1 MQKRRLSQSFLFI
14 GLAAMLLAWLMNANY
29 SSNLQQIAANSEK
42 QFEKQNLV
50 CSKLL
55 DQFINGEE
63 KANEAVFFEAFKS
76 NAIAI
81 YAFQK
86 DSLIFWN
93 NARRPFIDSLFLSKQ
108 TFGTLQQKDGL
119 YFYVRKAI
127 GNQVA
132 YCLCLI
138 QAHFD
143 IQNNYLKNDFQ
154 EWTGLQKGLKI
165 SDTAKSNVFVQLHQK
180 TLFALE
186 SQETVF
192 YSAGADNFTSLVFIL
207 GFCLLLLAI
216 LISVFYET
224 PNLALILKIA
234 AVIVLRYT
242 LLYFKAPAFLY
253 RTQLFDLHVFG
264 NGQSLI
270 NGYLGDIFLNAALY
284 LFLALVLHFVG
295 RKSYTVLRPVW
306 FVLLQCVFMALMFFQ
321 FNLNLKSLVCN
332 STLSFD
338 FINVFANNWILLPV
352 FATYTAYVM
361 TLFVLA
367 LGLCQSVLN
376 YKNALL
382 LLAAASL
389 AFGLLYALLMPGTSL
404 LETIWLLYFNVMLYV
419 VYRYSRQN
427 NLLVL
432 VLSVLLLTFTASGI
446 LNGHIRQN
454 RLLDLEVMAQHL
466 SENRDAILESEFNLL
481 PEKIKRDG
489 NFINLLNVLPSSESE
504 VIQKLKQDYFSGYF
518 DRYNLDFS
526 LFDTNCNP
534 LLPVKNPMLLNQ
546 GYFEDQIQ
554 QCKDSLQHA
563 LYFFSNPSMP
573 SRYIAYIPLVNKRLY
588 VLMEP
593 KQFEETGSF
602 PDLLIDQSLQ
612 KQNKLNN
619 VSFGVYH
626 AGILSNRNGD
636 FIYPDFFRD
645 SLSMLSA
652 NNKYEHRY
660 YSSEGDTKVVISQGL
675 KTWKYYFTFNS
686 YLLLISAV
694 FIYPA
699 YLLYLLCFTSML
711 IASSLTRRIQT
722 IIIVL
727 LLSSMSAVG
736 LISGSLVIKQFEAK
750 NQKQLSE
757 KTQIMLSELTGQ
769 FKTSQLFDADE
780 YNLINLKLK
789 EYARLFNT
797 PISMFD
803 GEARLVNTS
812 ENKLYDLGLA
822 SKLAN
827 PEAFGKLKNADA
839 GSLCINEKAGSLDYM
854 SMYTAI
860 FDQQKHLIG
869 MINLPYFARQNDLSN
884 ELSGIISALINVY
897 VILIVISI
905 LAGLILSGYIT
916 RPLRIIQQQIA
927 KISLGKQN
935 EKIVWNSKDEIG
947 KLVFEY
953 NQMLLKL
960 EESANQL
967 AQSERE
973 SAWREMAKQVAHE
986 IKNPLTPMKL
996 NLQYLQ
1002 HLKKGNPN
1010 DFADKFEKISSGI
1023 IEQIDSLA
1031 TIAGEFSNFA
1041 KLPETQLQNINLVEI
1056 ISAATA
1062 LFNNQSANCI
1072 STEIDADK
1080 IMVKG
1085 DRDQCLRVFNNILKN
1100 ALQAVEEIKEPKI
1113 NIRLEATEPFIIMA
1127 VHDNG
1132 CGIDESLKPKLFSP
1146 NFTTKSS
1153 GSGLGLAM
1161 VKNCMEGFGGE
1172 VYFESALNQ
1181 GSTFYLKFV
1190 PSAASE

>member
-1 MQKRRLSQSFLFI
+1 HRDEQSP
-14 GLAAMLLAWLMNANY
+14 
-29 SSNLQQIAANSEK
+29 
-42 QFEKQNLV
+42 
-50 CSKLL
+50 SK
-55 DQFINGEE
+55 
-63 KANEAVFFEAFKS
+63 VFFDAFNVKS
-76 NAIAI
+76 IAI
-81 YAFQK
+81 YAFQN

-93 NARRPFIDSLFLSKQ
+93 NARRPFIDSLFLTKHD
-108 TFGTLQQKDGL
+108 FGTLQQKDGL
-119 YFYVRKAI
+119 YFYVRKTKD
-127 GNQVA
+127 NRVA
-132 YCLCLI
+132 YSLCLI
-138 QAHFD
+138 HAHFD
-143 IQNNYLKNDFQ
+143 IQNNYLKNEFQ
-154 EWTGLQKGLKI
+154 EWTGLQKSIKI
-165 SDTAKSNVFVQLHQK
+165 SDTAKSNIFVQLHLK
-180 TLFALE
+180 TLFGLE
-186 SQETVF
+186 SQESVF
-192 YSAGADNFTSLVFIL
+192 YSATADNVASFFFIL
-207 GFCLLLLAI
+207 GFCLLLLALLISAFYQELAPSLIFKVVTI
-216 LISVFYET
+216 LI
-224 PNLALILKIA
+224 
-234 AVIVLRYT
+234 LRFV
-242 LLYFKAPAFLY
+242 LLYFNCPAFLY

-264 NGQSLI
+264 NGQSHI
-270 NGYLGDIFLNAALY
+270 NAYLGDIFLNAV
-284 LFLALVLHFVG
+284 LFLCLALVLHFVA
-295 RKSYTVLRPVW
+295 RKRANAKTIWLI
-306 FVLLQCVFMALMFFQ
+306 LLQCVYLGLLFFQ

-338 FINVFANNWILLPV
+338 FINVFANNWILLPL
-352 FATYTAYVM
+352 FAAYTAYIM
-361 TLFVLA
+361 ALFVVA
-367 LGLCQSVLN
+367 ISLCQSVLF
-376 YKNALL
+376 YKNAPLL
-382 LLAAASL
+382 MAAIGL
-389 AFGLLYALLMPGTSL
+389 CIGLLYSLFIPGASM
-404 LETIWLLYFNVMLYV
+404 LETIWLLCFNLMLYV
-419 VYRYSRQN
+419 VYRYGRQN
-427 NLLVL
+427 ALPAL

-446 LNGHIRQN
+446 LNAHIHQN

-466 SENRDAILESEFNLL
+466 SENRDAILESEFNLI
-481 PEKIKRDG
+481 PEKIKQDG
-489 NFINLLNVLPSSESE
+489 NFINLLNVLPSSETE

-534 LLPVKNPMLLNQ
+534 LLPVKNPMLVNQ

-554 QCKDSLQHA
+554 QCKDSLQHG

-573 SRYIAYIPLVNKRLY
+573 SRYIAYIPLINKRLY

-645 SLSMLSA
+645 SLSMSSA
-652 NNKYEHRY
+652 NANYEHRY
-660 YSSEGDTKVVISQGL
+660 YSSEGDTKVVISQGS

-694 FIYPA
+694 FIYLA
-699 YLLYLLCFTSML
+699 YLLYLICFTSL
-711 IASSLTRRIQT
+711 LRASSLTRRIQT

-727 LLSSMSAVG
+727 LLCSMSAVG
-736 LISGSLVIKQFEAK
+736 LISGNLVMKQFEAK

-769 FKTSQLFDADE
+769 FKTSQLFDADQ

-803 GEARLVNTS
+803 GQARLVNTS
-812 ENKLYDLGLA
+812 ENKLYDMGLA
-822 SKLAN
+822 AKLAN
-827 PEAFGKLKNADA
+827 PEAFDQLKNGEA
-839 GSLCINEKAGSLDYM
+839 GSLCVNEKAGALDYM

-916 RPLRIIQQQIA
+916 RPLRLIQQQIA

-1002 HLKKGNPN
+1002 HLKKANPT
-1010 DFADKFEKISSGI
+1010 DFTEKFEKVSLGI

-1031 TIAGEFSNFA
+1031 TIASEFSNFA
-1041 KLPETQLQNINLVEI
+1041 KLPETQLQSINLVEV
-1056 ISAATA
+1056 ISSATA
-1062 LFNNQSANCI
+1062 LFNNQSAHFI
-1072 STEIDADK
+1072 SSEIEAAK

-1085 DRDQCLRVFNNILKN
+1085 DRDQCLRVFNNVLKN

-1113 NIRLEATEPFIIMA
+1113 SIRVESQQPFVIIA
-1127 VHDNG
+1127 VSDNG
-1132 CGIDESLKPKLFSP
+1132 CGIDDALKPKLFSP
-1146 NFTTKSS
+1146 NFTTKST

-1161 VKNCMEGFGGE
+1161 VKNCMEGFGGA
-1172 VYFESALNQ
+1172 VYFESQRNQ

-1190 PSAASE
+1190 PIAES

>member
-1 MQKRRLSQSFLFI
+1 
-14 GLAAMLLAWLMNANY
+14 
-29 SSNLQQIAANSEK
+29 
-42 QFEKQNLV
+42 
-50 CSKLL
+50 
-55 DQFINGEE
+55 
-63 KANEAVFFEAFKS
+63 
-76 NAIAI
+76 
-81 YAFQK
+81 
-86 DSLIFWN
+86 
-93 NARRPFIDSLFLSKQ
+93 
-108 TFGTLQQKDGL
+108 
-119 YFYVRKAI
+119 
-127 GNQVA
+127 
-132 YCLCLI
+132 
-138 QAHFD
+138 
-143 IQNNYLKNDFQ
+143 
-154 EWTGLQKGLKI
+154 
-165 SDTAKSNVFVQLHQK
+165 
-180 TLFALE
+180 
-186 SQETVF
+186 
-192 YSAGADNFTSLVFIL
+192 
-207 GFCLLLLAI
+207 
-216 LISVFYET
+216 
-224 PNLALILKIA
+224 
-234 AVIVLRYT
+234 
-242 LLYFKAPAFLY
+242 
-253 RTQLFDLHVFG
+253 
-264 NGQSLI
+264 
-270 NGYLGDIFLNAALY
+270 
-284 LFLALVLHFVG
+284 
-295 RKSYTVLRPVW
+295 
-306 FVLLQCVFMALMFFQ
+306 
-321 FNLNLKSLVCN
+321 
-332 STLSFD
+332 
-338 FINVFANNWILLPV
+338 
-352 FATYTAYVM
+352 
-361 TLFVLA
+361 
-367 LGLCQSVLN
+367 
-376 YKNALL
+376 
-382 LLAAASL
+382 
-389 AFGLLYALLMPGTSL
+389 
-404 LETIWLLYFNVMLYV
+404 
-419 VYRYSRQN
+419 
-427 NLLVL
+427 
-432 VLSVLLLTFTASGI
+432 
-446 LNGHIRQN
+446 
-454 RLLDLEVMAQHL
+454 
-466 SENRDAILESEFNLL
+466 
-481 PEKIKRDG
+481 
-489 NFINLLNVLPSSESE
+489 
-504 VIQKLKQDYFSGYF
+504 
-518 DRYNLDFS
+518 
-526 LFDTNCNP
+526 
-534 LLPVKNPMLLNQ
+534 MLLNQ

-769 FKTSQLFDADE
+769 FKTSQLFDVDE